1 MSEGTA
7 VTCRK
12 STWLFFIAISLRLW
26 CRAWNQIYN
35 SIVTA
40 FFPNGSFPTRQ
51 AILAENELANKQTS
65 DADPYDQ

>member
-1 MSEGTA
+1 MHMLS
-7 VTCRK
+7 VI
-12 STWLFFIAISLRLW
+12 FIPQPLDMTVAGLW
-26 CRAWNQIYN
+26 HRAWNQIYN

-40 FFPNGSFPTRQ
+40 FFPNGTLPTRQ